1 VVSKTLDEVLAAL
14 DRLVDEHLEASVDP
28 GPGADNF
35 RCVDCRGCYSCRF
48 CVSCLRCEECTYCEG
63 CEDCRDCTQAKR
75 LKGCVGC
82 THCEDCADCQSSHYL
97 TLCIDCEDCVQCFA
111 CVGMSGEE
119 FCVLNERYSRSEY
132 FELVGALREELGARV
147 AKGWRPEIVGLE
159 AASVEQEEDGRED
172 QPESLQSSPTS
183 PSLTRAA
190 RPQRP
195 GSTGSQADGQGES
208 QMRAAQRPS
217 RQGRE

>member
-14 DRLVDEHLEASVDP
+14 DRLVDEHLEASADP

-82 THCEDCADCQSSHYL
+82 TH
-97 TLCIDCEDCVQCFA
+97 CEDCVQCFA